1 MSGQKCENFPHN
13 KNKLLRRSQRCWCC
27 KVILFFFFNFHDR
40 FSQFT
45 DVSRLNESFEA
56 LTSQN
61 LENLKDNSS
70 SNENKEIT
78 INKNSI
84 SLESISTV
92 KEKENLSEKIKI
104 LEEKTRFLQNENN
117 ELIKELNKKVWN
129 ILANRLIKYFIRKWK
144 KRKKTI
150 KWLN

>member
-1 MSGQKCENFPHN
+1 
-13 KNKLLRRSQRCWCC
+13 
-27 KVILFFFFNFHDR
+27 
-40 FSQFT
+40 
-45 DVSRLNESFEA
+45 

-117 ELIKELNKKVWN
+117 ELIKELNKKV
-129 ILANRLIKYFIRKWK
+129 
-144 KRKKTI
+144 
-150 KWLN
+150 